1 MIAGV
6 LNDKG
11 MNDSGVMFAKI
22 GEQLIPVLPY
32 VIPFLEKIEKGSN
45 VEYYEKD
52 GKITKIARVKATQPD
67 NVRTK
72 AEIDKEREDYN
83 AKAAKAGFVL
93 PGKQDTCT
101 SPEKPAPDIER
112 INREAEEHGK
122 KQRAEIA
129 ARKAAAETSLKTV
142 EGQITA
148 LDIPA
153 HKITIKT
160 RDGQHHEMM
169 WTGFLDE
176 KMSQLKQWWFCKVTA
191 EKAGE
196 FWKVMDQGFFQRPAD
211 WPFAKGGAGG
221 KPFQPRNERLIVLQS
236 SLKVCADM
244 FTACTTPDTQ
254 DYDQAIDMIVEK
266 AIQITEK
273 LMIAGGA

>member
-1 MIAGV
+1 MTAGI

-22 GEQLIPVLPY
+22 GEHLMPVMPY

-45 VEYYEKD
+45 VEYNEKD
-52 GKITKIARVKATQPD
+52 GKITKIARVKASQP
-67 NVRTK
+67 NARTK

-101 SPEKPAPDIER
+101 SPDKPA
-112 INREAEEHGK
+112 AEP
-122 KQRAEIA
+122 
-129 ARKAAAETSLKTV
+129 SLKSV

-148 LDIPA
+148 LDVPA
-153 HKITIKT
+153 HKITVKT
-160 RDGQHHEMM
+160 RDGTHHEMI
-169 WTGFLDE
+169 WPGSLDD
-176 KMSQLKQWWFCKVTA
+176 KMAKLQQWWFTKITAEKTGEYWKVTA
-191 EKAGE
+191 Q
-196 FWKVMDQGFFQRPAD
+196 DFFQRPAD
-211 WPFAKGGAGG
+211 WPFAKGSAGG
-221 KPFQPRNERLIVLQS
+221 KSYQPRNERLIVLQS